1 MIMIGTILLLQ
12 SNSQIEKRLGITL
25 NRLFLLCQKWG
36 IREMALF
43 GSVLREDF
51 HKDSDLDFLI
61 SFESNV
67 PQGLLTISK
76 LKYELESLLNY
87 PIDIAIKDSLKTS
100 DNYIR
105 SKEILTTA
113 YTIYEKTLLNLF
125 NN

>member
-1 MIMIGTILLLQ
+1 MIGTILLLQ

>member
-1 MIMIGTILLLQ
+1 MIGTILLLQ

-51 HKDSDLDFLI
+51 HKDSDIDFLI

-105 SKEILTTA
+105 SREILTTA